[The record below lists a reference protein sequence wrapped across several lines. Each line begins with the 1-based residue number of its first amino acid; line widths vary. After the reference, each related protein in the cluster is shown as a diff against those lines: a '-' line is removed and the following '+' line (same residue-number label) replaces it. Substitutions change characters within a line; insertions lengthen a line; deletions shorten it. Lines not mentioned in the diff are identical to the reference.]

1 MRAKALKAVRLTE
14 LILESS
20 YEMGTGDSESSG
32 SASTEEPDCSE
43 LEDLVAA
50 LELLKIDVIN
60 ALEEAKADLEDC
72 LAGG

>member
-1 MRAKALKAVRLTE
+1 
-14 LILESS
+14 
-20 YEMGTGDSESSG
+20 MGTGDSESSG